1 MAALLEKS
9 DHAAED
15 FLKNGELR
23 YRTFKKK
30 FAKVAGL
37 LEKKSGHDPGI
48 MGKNPAHTGGAG
60 PADHPILLIRATLI
74 RARIEPGFTLGR
86 SNRSPYRT
94 PFQNKPKY
102 ALFWKTDE

>member
-9 DHAAED
+9 GYAAED
-15 FLKNGELR
+15 FFKNGELR

-48 MGKNPAHTGGAG
+48 MGKILPIPGVLDRPTPNPPDLGCAHPG
-60 PADHPILLIRATLI
+60 P
-74 RARIEPGFTLGR
+74 
-86 SNRSPYRT
+86 Y
-94 PFQNKPKY
+94 
-102 ALFWKTDE
+102 